1 MHSVLYPQNT
11 KLALKVNLVYSLSV
25 SYMTNYSAIYLEI
38 VLDVSH
44 QNDFFINVSGYE
56 SQSET
61 NQVQTKS
68 ERGIYLKPIL
78 FDYMALKRF
87 KD

>member
-56 SQSET
+56 S
-61 NQVQTKS
+61 
-68 ERGIYLKPIL
+68 
-78 FDYMALKRF
+78 
-87 KD
+87 